1 MPKLNSTKSKKEIKS
16 FIQNKILS
24 WKRDNA
30 KQRYHNNREYFCE
43 YQREYRVRNLE
54 KVRKRER

>member
-1 MPKLNSTKSKKEIKS
+1 MPKLNSTKSKKEIKD
-16 FIQNKILS
+16 FIQNRILS